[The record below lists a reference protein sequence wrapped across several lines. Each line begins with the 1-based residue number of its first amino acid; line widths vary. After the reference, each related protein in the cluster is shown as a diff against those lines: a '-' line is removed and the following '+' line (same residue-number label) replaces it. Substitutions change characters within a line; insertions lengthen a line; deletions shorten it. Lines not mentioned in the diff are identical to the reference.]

1 MGSQLHRWER
11 WVAQNDT
18 GIGLLTQVSYCVENG
33 LRLLISVEFN
43 VVVDPEAAATIFDLP
58 ELAAK
63 TTLIPLDVSHQ
74 VLATKDVIKLLNYGK
89 IDPSSND
96 TKPSVLRTMLVE
108 LLCFFAETYDK
119 VFGLSD
125 GPPLHDPIAVAAM
138 FEGTEYAI
146 PLYDYEEGQQG
157 RRERFSVTVIT
168 EGTHAEALN
177 GKTETG
183 RTIATLLPPGQ
194 EGVKIPRSLNVPNF
208 WKVLED
214 CLEKA
219 DAVNGAAQK

>member
-1 MGSQLHRWER
+1 
-11 WVAQNDT
+11 
-18 GIGLLTQVSYCVENG
+18 
-33 LRLLISVEFN
+33 
-43 VVVDPEAAATIFDLP
+43 VDPEAAATIFDLP

-74 VLATKDVIKLLNYGK
+74 VLANKDVIKLLHYGKK

-119 VFGLSD
+119 VFGLSE

-138 FEGTEYAI
+138 FEGTQYAI
-146 PLYDYEEGQQG
+146 PLYDHEEGQQG
-157 RRERFSVTVIT
+157 RRERFNVKVIT
-168 EGTHAEALN
+168 EGTHAEALE

-194 EGVKIPRSLNVPNF
+194 DGVNIPRSLDVPSF
-208 WKVLED
+208 WKVIED

-219 DAVNGAAQK
+219 DAVNAGAQK

>member
-1 MGSQLHRWER
+1 MK
-11 WVAQNDT
+11 VDT
-18 GIGLLTQVSYCVENG
+18 SLLTY
-33 LRLLISVEFN
+33 VEFN
-43 VVVDPEAAATIFDLP
+43 IVVDPEAAATIFNLS

-74 VLATKDVIKLLNYGK
+74 VLANKDVIKLLNYGK
-89 IDPSSND
+89 RDTSSD
-96 TKPSVLRTMLVE
+96 DAKPSVLRTMLVE

-125 GPPLHDPIAVAAM
+125 GPPLHDPLAVAAI
-138 FEGTEYAI
+138 FEGTEYAM
-146 PLYDYEEGQQG
+146 PLYDNEEGQQD
-157 RRERFSVTVIT
+157 RHERFNVTVIT

-194 EGVKIPRSLNVPNF
+194 EGVKIPRSLNVQNF
-208 WKVLED
+208 WRVLED
-214 CLEKA
+214 CLDKA
-219 DAVNGAAQK
+219 DTINSAAKN

>member
-1 MGSQLHRWER
+1 MG
-11 WVAQNDT
+11 T
-18 GIGLLTQVSYCVENG
+18 GPLTQVSCYSKAD
-33 LRLLISVEFN
+33 LSLLSLLTPVEFN
-43 VVVDPEAAATIFDLP
+43 IVVDPEAAATIFDLP

-74 VLATKDVIKLLNYGK
+74 VLANKDVIKLLHYGK
-89 IDPSSND
+89 LDSSSND

-119 VFGLSD
+119 VFGLSE

-146 PLYDYEEGQQG
+146 PLYDHEEGQQG
-157 RRERFSVTVIT
+157 RRERFNVKIIT
-168 EGTHAEALN
+168 EGTHAEALE

-194 EGVKIPRSLNVPNF
+194 EGVKIPRSLDVSNF
-208 WKVLED
+208 WKVIED

-219 DAVNGAAQK
+219 DAVNAVAKN

>member
-1 MGSQLHRWER
+1 
-11 WVAQNDT
+11 
-18 GIGLLTQVSYCVENG
+18 
-33 LRLLISVEFN
+33 
-43 VVVDPEAAATIFDLP
+43 
-58 ELAAK
+58 LAAK

-74 VLATKDVIKLLNYGK
+74 VLANKDVIKLLHYGK
-89 IDPSSND
+89 KGPSD
-96 TKPSVLRTMLVE
+96 TTPSVLRTMLVE

-119 VFGLSD
+119 VFGLSE

-157 RRERFSVTVIT
+157 RRERFNVKVIT
-168 EGTHAEALN
+168 EGTHAEALE

-194 EGVKIPRSLNVPNF
+194 EGVKIPRSLDVQNF
-208 WKVLED
+208 WKVIED

-219 DAVNGAAQK
+219 DAINAVGKN